1 MTMLQDSPMAR
12 HFMLLSMS
20 AGLILLAIG
29 SLNVWRPAPQLPSS
43 SSVTEA
49 MRLSPRAKDTK
60 LVVDLGDRRVVVYR
74 HGKETARY
82 PVAVGQ
88 AGWETPSGIFKIHQ
102 MRRDPEWRHPIS
114 KVVIPAGPENP
125 LGDRWI
131 GFYQGE
137 HMALGF
143 HGTPNES
150 LVGQAV
156 SHGCLRMRNRD
167 INAMFEQ
174 VGTGVVVVVQP

>member
-1 MTMLQDSPMAR
+1 MTVQNSPMAR
-12 HFMLLSMS
+12 HCMVLSMA
-20 AGLILLAIG
+20 AGLILLVAG
-29 SLNVWRPAPQLPSS
+29 AWRSWPSTPAAPIVP
-43 SSVTEA
+43 VPA
-49 MRLSPRAKDTK
+49 APADSPRAKDTK

-74 HGKETARY
+74 HGREIGRY
-82 PVAVGQ
+82 AVAVGQ
-88 AGWETPSGIFKIHQ
+88 AGWETPSGQFKIHQ
-102 MRRDPEWRHPIS
+102 MRRDPEWRHPIT
-114 KVVIPAGPENP
+114 KVVIPAGPDNP

-137 HMALGF
+137 QMALGF

-167 INAMFEQ
+167 IEAMFEQ
-174 VGTGVVVVVQP
+174 VGNGVAVVVRP

>member
-1 MTMLQDSPMAR
+1 MLQGSPMAR

-20 AGLILLAIG
+20 AGLMLLTVG
-29 SLNVWRPAPQLPSS
+29 WMNRWQPLPPFTRSS
-43 SSVTEA
+43 PITEA
-49 MRLSPRAKDTK
+49 MVLSPHAKDTK

-74 HGKETARY
+74 HRQEIARY

-88 AGWETPSGIFKIHQ
+88 AGWETPSGAFKIHQ
-102 MRRDPEWRHPIS
+102 MRRDPEWRHPITQ
-114 KVVIPAGPENP
+114 VVTPAGPENP

-137 HMALGF
+137 NMALGF
-143 HGTPNES
+143 HGTPHEA

-167 INAMFEQ
+167 INVMFEQ
-174 VGTGVVVVVQP
+174 VGLGVVVIVQP

>member
-1 MTMLQDSPMAR
+1 MLQDSPIAR

-20 AGLILLAIG
+20 AGLILFGVG
-29 SLNVWRPAPQLPSS
+29 SLNVWRPTPQPPNSAPA
-43 SSVTEA
+43 TEA
-49 MRLSPRAKDTK
+49 MVLSPRAQDTK
-60 LVVDLGDRRVVVYR
+60 LVVDLGDRRVMLYR
-74 HGKETARY
+74 HGKAVTRY

-88 AGWETPSGIFKIHQ
+88 ASWETPAGSFKIHQ
-102 MRRDPEWRHPIS
+102 MRRNPEWRHPIT

-150 LVGQAV
+150 VVGQAV

-174 VGTGVVVVVQP
+174 VGTGVVVEVQP

>member
-1 MTMLQDSPMAR
+1 MALIQDALLTKHLMR
-12 HFMLLSMS
+12 LSMA
-20 AGLILLAIG
+20 AGALLLASTALHG
-29 SLNVWRPAPQLPSS
+29 WRSATVPRPPDAAA
-43 SSVTEA
+43 EA
-49 MRLSPRAKDTK
+49 IVLSPRAKDTK
-60 LVVDLGDRRVVVYR
+60 LVVDLGDRRVMVYR
-74 HGKETARY
+74 HGKELARY
-82 PVAVGQ
+82 TVAVGQ
-88 AGWETPSGIFKIHQ
+88 AGWETPIGEFKIHQ
-102 MRRDPEWRHPIS
+102 MRRHPEWRHPIT
-114 KVVIPAGPENP
+114 KVVIPAGPDNP

-167 INAMFEQ
+167 IERMFEQ
-174 VGTGVVVVVQP
+174 VGTGSVVEVQP

>member
-1 MTMLQDSPMAR
+1 MALIQDALITKHLMR
-12 HFMLLSMS
+12 LSIA
-20 AGLILLAIG
+20 AGALLLAATVHG
-29 SLNVWRPAPQLPSS
+29 WRSATVPTVARPAE
-43 SSVTEA
+43 EA
-49 MRLSPRAKDTK
+49 IVLSPRAKDTK
-60 LVVDLGDRRVVVYR
+60 LVVDLGDRRVIVYR
-74 HGKETARY
+74 HGKELARY
-82 PVAVGQ
+82 TVAVGQ
-88 AGWETPSGIFKIHQ
+88 AGWETPIGEFKIHQ
-102 MRRDPEWRHPIS
+102 MRRDPDWRHPIT
-114 KVVIPAGPENP
+114 KVVIPAGPDNP

-167 INAMFEQ
+167 IERMFEQ
-174 VGTGVVVVVQP
+174 VGTGSVVEVQS

>member
-1 MTMLQDSPMAR
+1 MALIQDGSITKHLMR
-12 HFMLLSMS
+12 LSMA
-20 AGLILLAIG
+20 AGLVLLAAG
-29 SLNVWRPAPQLPSS
+29 TVHGWKSTAVPAPPHPPAAE
-43 SSVTEA
+43 VV
-49 MRLSPRAKDTK
+49 LSPRALDTK

-74 HGKETARY
+74 HGKELARY

-88 AGWETPSGIFKIHQ
+88 AGWETPIGEFKIHQ
-102 MRRDPEWRHPIS
+102 MRRNPEWRHPIT
-114 KVVIPAGPENP
+114 KVVIPAGPDNP

-167 INAMFEQ
+167 IERMFEQ
-174 VGTGVVVVVQP
+174 VGTGSVVEVQS

>member
-1 MTMLQDSPMAR
+1 MALIQDASITKHLMR
-12 HFMLLSMS
+12 LSIA
-20 AGLILLAIG
+20 AGALLLAATVLHG
-29 SLNVWRPAPQLPSS
+29 WRSTAGPEVARPVSEPI
-43 SSVTEA
+43 V
-49 MRLSPRAKDTK
+49 LSPRAKDTK

-74 HGKETARY
+74 HGKELARY

-88 AGWETPSGIFKIHQ
+88 AGWETPNGEFKIHQ
-102 MRRDPEWRHPIS
+102 MRRDPDWRHPIT
-114 KVVIPAGPENP
+114 KIVIPAGPDNP

-167 INAMFEQ
+167 IERMFEQ
-174 VGTGVVVVVQP
+174 VGTGSVVEVRS

>member
-1 MTMLQDSPMAR
+1 MLQDSPMAR
-12 HFMLLSMS
+12 HFMRLSMA
-20 AGLILLAIG
+20 AGLILLAVG
-29 SLNVWRPAPQLPSS
+29 SLHVWRPTPQLPNTAP
-43 SSVTEA
+43 VTEA
-49 MRLSPRAKDTK
+49 MVLSPRAKDTK

-74 HGKETARY
+74 HGQEIARY
-82 PVAVGQ
+82 AVAVGQ
-88 AGWETPSGIFKIHQ
+88 AGWETPAGEFKIHQ
-102 MRRDPEWRHPIS
+102 MRRDPEWRHPIT
-114 KVVIPAGPENP
+114 KVVIPTGPENP

-167 INAMFEQ
+167 INAMFDQ
-174 VGTGVVVVVQP
+174 VGTGVVVVVRP